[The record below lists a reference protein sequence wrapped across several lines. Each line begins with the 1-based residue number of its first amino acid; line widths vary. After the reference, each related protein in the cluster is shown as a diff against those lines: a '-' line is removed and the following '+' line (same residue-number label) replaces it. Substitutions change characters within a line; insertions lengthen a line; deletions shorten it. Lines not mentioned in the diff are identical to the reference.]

1 MITLSEY
8 QEVFLIQ
15 HIRKEVA
22 RLSKLVVSYR
32 ADGLDTSRLR
42 DYIFEMKTLYRQL
55 LGVPYPD

>member
-1 MITLSEY
+1 MINLSEY

-32 ADGLDTSRLR
+32 ASGLDTSLLR
-42 DYIFEMKTLYRQL
+42 DYIFEMKTLYRQI